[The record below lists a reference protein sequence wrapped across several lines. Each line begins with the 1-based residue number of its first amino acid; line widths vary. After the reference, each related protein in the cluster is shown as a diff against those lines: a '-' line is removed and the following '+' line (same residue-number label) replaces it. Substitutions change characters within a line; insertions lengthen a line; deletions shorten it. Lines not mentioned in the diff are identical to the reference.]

1 MLCYDFK
8 LSTLIYYFINVSV
21 SQAKKCFV
29 SQGSRQTRNHYQG
42 EKNPPPHIAV
52 GIWEESKRGMEKCE
66 RIRKKRN
73 DERKLGS
80 KWLKCMQIGSE
91 RGQEYNLRKW
101 FFESPPLP
109 G

>member
-1 MLCYDFK
+1 MFCFSGVQTNQK
-8 LSTLIYYFINVSV
+8 PLSRG
-21 SQAKKCFV
+21 KK
-29 SQGSRQTRNHYQG
+29 S
-42 EKNPPPHIAV
+42 PPHIAV
-52 GIWEESKRGMEKCE
+52 GIWEESNRGMEKCE

-80 KWLKCMQIGSE
+80 KWLKCMQIRSE